1 MNVQAISQAPPQTKT
16 KPLVQKSD
24 IDDLTSTIS
33 QMAVSPAK
41 TTNTTPVSPPY
52 YQEFRGD
59 YDHRWR
65 QDSKGYLLHPPQNA
79 HTHALSEV
87 GDSDEDPSDK
97 ESIGKARVK
106 TLIKAT
112 HTTLYS
118 QKKRIKGDEIIAL
131 CQKWAQS
138 AITKAITDNGAIAKT
153 KGHYRIHSTDD
164 WLRSAGHLVA
174 NPSKDMITNTPFF
187 DTLCVGR
194 RKVLLTLK
202 KQGTTERLYFPAALL
217 QTITKA
223 TTLPTHTDLS
233 CKEIADITETRITEL
248 KTTDK
253 QYAEWQ
259 LARLKG
265 EAGPDKTVD
274 RQWLDCVNT
283 WLFGVE
289 ASRNNATF
297 VTGVMTLELI
307 AAGEL
312 TYKHAF
318 AENQY
323 GGRFPMATL
332 QSGTGNMAA
341 RRKLIEHAENGK
353 AAGMKTD
360 RMNPQW
366 LAISLKEAV
375 LIKKWLIHFKHADSQ
390 MSKKTILAKYEAA
403 VSGVL
408 KNYFGTEL
416 S

>member
-1 MNVQAISQAPPQTKT
+1 
-16 KPLVQKSD
+16 
-24 IDDLTSTIS
+24 
-33 QMAVSPAK
+33 
-41 TTNTTPVSPPY
+41 
-52 YQEFRGD
+52 
-59 YDHRWR
+59 
-65 QDSKGYLLHPPQNA
+65 
-79 HTHALSEV
+79 
-87 GDSDEDPSDK
+87 
-97 ESIGKARVK
+97 
-106 TLIKAT
+106 
-112 HTTLYS
+112 
-118 QKKRIKGDEIIAL
+118 
-131 CQKWAQS
+131 
-138 AITKAITDNGAIAKT
+138 
-153 KGHYRIHSTDD
+153 
-164 WLRSAGHLVA
+164 
-174 NPSKDMITNTPFF
+174 
-187 DTLCVGR
+187 VGR
-194 RKVLLTLK
+194 SKTLLTLK
-202 KQGTTERLYFPAALL
+202 QQGTTERLHFPAALL
-217 QTITKA
+217 QTLTNA

-233 CKEIADITETRITEL
+233 CKEIADITQTRITTRN
-248 KTTDK
+248 TTDK
-253 QYAEWQ
+253 QYAKWQ

-283 WLFGVE
+283 WMFGVE

-375 LIKKWLIHFKHADSQ
+375 LIKQWLIHFKHVDSQ
-390 MSKKTILAKYEAA
+390 MSKKTILANYEAA
-403 VSGVL
+403 VWGVL

>member
-1 MNVQAISQAPPQTKT
+1 MNVQAIAQTPAQPKKKPPVKKNAIDTMTTTMSQ
-16 KPLVQKSD
+16 LG
-24 IDDLTSTIS
+24 
-33 QMAVSPAK
+33 VSPSKA
-41 TTNTTPVSPPY
+41 TNTTPVSPPY

-59 YDHRWR
+59 YGHRWR
-65 QDSKGYLLHPPQNA
+65 PDSKDHLLHPPQHA
-79 HTHALSEV
+79 QTHTLSDV

-97 ESIGKARVK
+97 ESIGNARVQNA
-106 TLIKAT
+106 IKAT
-112 HTTLYS
+112 YTTLYS
-118 QKKRIKGDEIIAL
+118 QKKRIKGDELIAL
-131 CQKWAQS
+131 CQQWAQS
-138 AITKAITDNGAIAKT
+138 AIHKAIQDNGAITKT
-153 KGHYRIHSTDD
+153 KTHHYHIHKTDD
-164 WLRSAGHLVA
+164 WLRSAGHMVVQ
-174 NPSKDMITNTPFF
+174 PSKDMVSNTLFF
-187 DTLCVGR
+187 DTLWVGR
-194 RKVLLTLK
+194 SKVLLTLK
-202 KQGTTERLYFPAALL
+202 KQGTTERLHFPADLL
-217 QTITKA
+217 QKITNA
-223 TTLPTHTDLS
+223 NTPPTHTDLS
-233 CKEIADITETRITEL
+233 CKEIADITQTRITTR

-265 EAGPDKTVD
+265 DIGPDKTVD

-307 AAGEL
+307 AEGAL
-312 TYKHAF
+312 TYKKAF

-332 QSGTGNMAA
+332 QSGTGNMSA

-375 LIKKWLIHFKHADSQ
+375 LIKHWLQHFQHVDSH
-390 MSKKTILAKYEAA
+390 MSKKAILEKYEMA
-403 VSGVL
+403 VSRIL
-408 KNYFGTEL
+408 KTYFDTK
-416 S
+416 